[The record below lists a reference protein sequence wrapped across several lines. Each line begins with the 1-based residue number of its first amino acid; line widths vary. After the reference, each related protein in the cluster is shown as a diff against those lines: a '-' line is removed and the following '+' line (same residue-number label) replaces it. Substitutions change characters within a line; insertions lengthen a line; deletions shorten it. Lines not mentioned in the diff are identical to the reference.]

1 MPPSPPTIHISI
13 YNLMHDFFFSF
24 LFVLFRPVFYRFR
37 FHLRRIRVTVDN
49 DDLANIKYN
58 LTIVNVE
65 ETDAGNYTCE
75 QLASVDIDTKPIKKL
90 FRVQTVVLPRIVNQS
105 PKALRTKISQSVQLY
120 CVIEAHPVGEYLNL
134 IKWTKDDDDSYRHQH
149 HQHQQQPSATP
160 KAQATPSLPNKD
172 DRTSITNRTRIVQLD
187 QRRINITLDVIDIS
201 KKDNGSYSCVV
212 DSPYDRA
219 ATASLENGG
228 RAAGTSAILVLDV
241 PQVSLDFVKAVG
253 ANQIFLNWTTNDGNA
268 PVKQYFVQFMKEGA
282 TTFTYYNHAI
292 DGKNLSYV
300 LSNFDPKTN
309 YKLKITAQNALGMGP
324 TYTHSQWVR
333 TLETDP
339 VFVPEIGVKGNT
351 HSTITI
357 GWHPPPAHLLEYIQY
372 YELVVSASGD
382 NASIIEEAIHP
393 QNSRNLPY
401 MFDNVSLQFGYFNS
415 KC

>member
-1 MPPSPPTIHISI
+1 M
-13 YNLMHDFFFSF
+13 
-24 LFVLFRPVFYRFR
+24 
-37 FHLRRIRVTVDN
+37 TVDN

-58 LTIVNVE
+58 LTITNIE

-75 QLASVDIDTKPIKKL
+75 QLASIDVDTKPIKKL
-90 FRVQTVVLPRIVNQS
+90 FRVQTVVLPRIVSQS
-105 PKALRTKISQSVQLY
+105 PKALRTNISQSVQLY
-120 CVIEAHPVGEYLNL
+120 CVIEAHPIGEYLNL
-134 IKWTKDDDDSYRHQH
+134 IKWVKDDDDGFQH
-149 HQHQQQPSATP
+149 HQHQPMIVPSKVHASPSQPA
-160 KAQATPSLPNKD
+160 KD
-172 DRTSITNRTRIVQLD
+172 DRTTITNRTHVVQLD

-201 KKDNGSYSCVV
+201 KKDNGTYSCIV
-212 DSPYDRA
+212 DSPYDRVAA
-219 ATASLENGG
+219 ATLENGG
-228 RAAGTSAILVLDV
+228 RTAGASAILVLDV

-253 ANQIFLNWTTNDGNA
+253 AKQIFMNWTTNDGNA

-282 TTFTYYNHAI
+282 STFQYYDHVI

-300 LSNFDPKTN
+300 LSDKNFVEKTK
-309 YKLKITAQNALGMGP
+309 YKLRIMAQNAMGQGP
-324 TYTHSQWVR
+324 AYTHPQWVQ

-357 GWHPPPAHLLEYIQY
+357 GWHPPPAQLLEYIQY

-401 MFDNVSLQFGYFNS
+401 MFDNVSCAS
-415 KC
+415 EK

>member
-1 MPPSPPTIHISI
+1 M
-13 YNLMHDFFFSF
+13 
-24 LFVLFRPVFYRFR
+24 
-37 FHLRRIRVTVDN
+37 TVDN

-58 LTIVNVE
+58 LTIANVE
-65 ETDAGNYTCE
+65 EADAGNYTCE
-75 QLASVDIDTKPIKKL
+75 QLASVDIDTKPIRKF

-105 PKALRTKISQSVQLY
+105 PETLRTNISQSVQLY

-134 IKWTKDDDDSYRHQH
+134 IKWTKDNDDNGAGYNH
-149 HQHQQQPSATP
+149 HHQQQQSTAVQ
-160 KAQATPSLPNKD
+160 KAQATPSHAFKD
-172 DRTSITNRTRIVQLD
+172 ERTTILNRTRIVELD

-201 KKDNGSYSCVV
+201 KKDNGSYACVV
-212 DSPYDRA
+212 DTPYDRVA
-219 ATASLENGG
+219 AASLENGG
-228 RAAGTSAILVLDV
+228 RAVGVSTILVLDV

-268 PVKQYFVQFMKEGA
+268 PVKQYFVQFMKEGD
-282 TTFTYYNHAI
+282 TTFHYYNHAI
-292 DGKNLSYV
+292 DGKNQSYV
-300 LSNFDPKTN
+300 LSNFKPMTN
-309 YKLKITAQNALGMGP
+309 YKLRIVAQNEKGMGP

-372 YELVVSASGD
+372 YELVVSAAGD

-401 MFDNVSLQFGYFNS
+401 MFDNVSSVRGWRRS
-415 KC
+415 